1 MKTEKLTTAQALVRF
16 LKNQYVRRDGKEVQ
30 FIKGVWGIFGHGNVA
45 GIGQA
50 LQEYPE
56 LPYYLARNEQAMT
69 HSAVAYS
76 KSKNRMEAFACTA
89 SVGPGSTNMI
99 TGAATATINRIP
111 LLLLPSDIFARRNV
125 GPVLQQLEYP
135 LSQDVSVND
144 AFRPVSRY
152 WDRINRPDQLPWAML
167 EAMRVL
173 TSPDETGAVTL
184 CMPQDVQTESHDFDT
199 SLFRKRVW
207 TIPRQRADEAL
218 FADAVRLI
226 KEAKRPFAIAGGG
239 VQYSEAT
246 EELKHFAQKTGI
258 PFGETQAGK
267 GSLPFNHPQNMG
279 SVGAT
284 GSSAANETA
293 CEADL
298 VILFGTSLSDF
309 TTSSKSQFQNPDVKF
324 VHINVCSM
332 DAHKLSAL
340 PLQAD
345 AKVTLQELNVSLA
358 GDHISDE
365 YGKTVERRRNE
376 WMKEMER
383 VTSLPSKEKL
393 QQPNVLRAVNEAAG
407 KESVV
412 ICAAGSL
419 PADLHKLWKTFEPG
433 GYHLEYGYSCM
444 GYEIAGGI
452 GVKLAKPDKEVV
464 VMVGDGSY
472 LMLSSELITAV
483 QEGIKITVVLLNN
496 HGFGSIGA
504 LSESVGSKGF
514 GTNYRFREKKSG
526 QLEGDTLPMDFVMNA
541 KSYGV
546 GVQQASSYDE
556 LNVALQK
563 AFKAEETQV
572 VVVNV
577 DKTQRVPGYSS
588 WWDVPVAE
596 VSSLDSVNQARK
608 EYEKARKDQRNH
620 F

>member
-1 MKTEKLTTAQALVRF
+1 MKTVKLTSAQALIRF
-16 LKNQYVRRDGKEVQ
+16 LKNQVICRDGIEKP
-30 FIKGVWGIFGHGNVA
+30 FIRGVWGIFGHGNVA

-50 LQEYPE
+50 LQEDND

-69 HSAVAYS
+69 HSAIAYS

-99 TGAATATINRIP
+99 TGAASATINRIP

-125 GPVLQQLEYP
+125 APVLQQLEHP
-135 LSQDVSVND
+135 QSQDISVNN

-184 CMPQDVQTESHDFDT
+184 CMPQDVQTEAYNYPV
-199 SLFRKRVW
+199 SLFERRIW
-207 TIPRQRADEAL
+207 TIPRNRADETQ
-218 FADAVRLI
+218 FVEVVNLI
-226 KEAKRPFAIAGGG
+226 KESKKPFIIAGGG
-239 VQYSEAT
+239 VLYSEAT
-246 EELKHFAQKTGI
+246 DELKHLVEKTGI
-258 PFGETQAGK
+258 PVGETQAGK
-267 GSLPFNHPQNMG
+267 GSLSFDHPQNLG
-279 SVGAT
+279 SIGAT

-293 CEADL
+293 EEADL
-298 VILFGTSLSDF
+298 VLLVGTRLSDF

-340 PLQAD
+340 PIQAD
-345 AKVTLQELNVSLA
+345 ARVTLQELQTALVGYQVSE
-358 GDHISDE
+358 E
-365 YGKTVERRRNE
+365 YKKSQTKRRAEWINE
-376 WMKEMER
+376 MDR
-383 VTSLPSKEKL
+383 VTSLPSKDKL

-444 GYEIAGGI
+444 GYEIAAGL
-452 GVKLAKPDKEVV
+452 GVKMAKPDKEVV

-472 LMLSSELITAV
+472 LMLSSELITAI

-514 GTNYRFREKKSG
+514 GTNYRFREENSG
-526 QLEGDTLPMDFVMNA
+526 QLQGKNLPMDFAMNA
-541 KSYGV
+541 KSYGA
-546 GVQQASSYDE
+546 GVQEVSSYEE
-556 LNVALQK
+556 LDKALTK
-563 AFKAEETQV
+563 AFKADTTQV
-572 VVVNV
+572 IVVPV
-577 DKTQRVPGYSS
+577 DKTQKVPGYSS

-596 VSSLDSVNQARK
+596 SSGMESVNKARK
-608 EYEKARKDQRNH
+608 EYENSKKKQRNY